1 MPGVTRNGHASD
13 PPGESNVHTYCSP
26 PSEYRATGS
35 LAHEMLRITPH
46 TLQLS
51 VFCWVSTQPASRPPM
66 PVLLVALHACRTLTP
81 DIPRC
86 FLANH
91 HDSPLL
97 YLPSYSHKWYAAGLL
112 VVGCCYNLM
121 TPSYDFPLSIFSNES
136 STHPSKSHLSY
147 NHRSLAAQSPLRR
160 NNSLLLI
167 QFSRN
172 DASVFFLLPLGKVR
186 NKSPLAISGK
196 ISKPMPQRTRKYR

>member
-1 MPGVTRNGHASD
+1 MPGVNSHASD

-97 YLPSYSHKWYAAGLL
+97 YLPSYSHNWHAAGLL

-121 TPSYDFPLSIFSNES
+121 SPSYDFPLSTFSNEN

-147 NHRSLAAQSPLRR
+147 NHRSLAAQSPLQR

-172 DASVFFLLPLGKVR
+172 DVQSSFSFLFGRFGTNLLWLY
-186 NKSPLAISGK
+186 LATFQ
-196 ISKPMPQRTRKYR
+196 KPMPQRTR